1 MSRAARIAAIR
12 SSLLAWYDASARD
25 LPWRRTRDPYA
36 IWIAEVMLQQT
47 RVETVRP
54 YYQRFLARW
63 PTAAELARAE
73 LDDVLAAWSG
83 LGYYRRARLL
93 HQGAR
98 HVAELFG
105 NRIRKIAAGT
115 DHAVRWR
122 KSAMPGDLEF
132 ADGRVWATRKVLAK
146 GQVVRFPR

>member
-1 MSRAARIAAIR
+1 MLYVST
-12 SSLLAWYDASARD
+12 
-25 LPWRRTRDPYA
+25 LPGGPEDPS
-36 IWIAEVMLQQT
+36 
-47 RVETVRP
+47 
-54 YYQRFLARW
+54 FG
-63 PTAAELARAE
+63 ARAS
-73 LDDVLAAWSG
+73 VLRVDPSDGSSEVVADG
-83 LGYYRRARLL
+83 LLSATGLAVAPNGDIY
-93 HQGAR
+93 
-98 HVAELFG
+98 VAELFG